1 MIRSMWAAASGM
13 QAQTMN
19 IDVIANNLANVT
31 TTGYKRSRAEF
42 QDLLYETMQPPG
54 GSTSENTQAPT
65 GIQLGHGV
73 RPVAIA
79 KNFSEGEL
87 QMTKNELDLAI
98 EGNGFFQVTQSTGTT
113 AYTRAGAFKLDK
125 DGRIVTSDGLL
136 LNPEISVPSDAISL
150 SVGVDGTVSVL
161 QAGDSNPPA
170 AGHHPARAVHQ
181 PGRASEPRQEP
192 VPADRRLRHGH
203 HGHGRR
209 QQLRHDRP
217 GVPRELE
224 RERRRRDGQHDH
236 GPAGLRDQQQGRAGL
251 GRHAP
256 DRQQP
261 ETVGPH
267 ARNSTHGRGM
277 GEGNRRAGPAGRG
290 RRSPPAPPR

>member
-73 RPVAIA
+73 RPVAVA
-79 KNFSEGEL
+79 KNFTTGEL
-87 QMTKNELDLAI
+87 QLTKNELDLAI
-98 EGNGFFQVTQSTGTT
+98 EGNGFFQVTQPTGTT

-136 LNPEISVPSDAISL
+136 LDPEITVPNDAISL
-150 SVGVDGTVSVL
+150 SVGMDGTVSVL
-161 QAGDSNPPA
+161 QAGTSTPRNLGA
-170 AGHHPARAVHQ
+170 IQLARFTN
-181 PGRASEPRQEP
+181 
-192 VPADRRLRHGH
+192 
-203 HGHGRR
+203 
-209 QQLRHDRP
+209 
-217 GVPRELE
+217 
-224 RERRRRDGQHDH
+224 
-236 GPAGLRDQQQGRAGL
+236 PAGLQSLGKNLFVPTDASGTAITGTAGDNNFGTIAQGFLESSNVSVVDEMVNMITAQRAY
-251 GRHAP
+251 
-256 DRQQP
+256 
-261 ETVGPH
+261 ET
-267 ARNSTHGRGM
+267 NSKVVQASDDMLQTANNLKR
-277 GEGNRRAGPAGRG
+277 
-290 RRSPPAPPR
+290 

>member
-98 EGNGFFQVTQSTGTT
+98 EGNGFFQVTQSNGTT

-125 DGRIVTSDGLL
+125 DGRIVTSDGFL
-136 LNPEISVPSDAISL
+136 LNPSITRPERRHFPVRRHGRDRERAAGRRHSHPGSWAPSSSRASPTRPGCRA
-150 SVGVDGTVSVL
+150 SARTCSCPPTPPARPSPARPATNNFGTIAQGFLESSNVSVVDEMVNMITAQRAYETNSKVVQASDDML
-161 QAGDSNPPA
+161 QTANNLK
-170 AGHHPARAVHQ
+170 R
-181 PGRASEPRQEP
+181 
-192 VPADRRLRHGH
+192 
-203 HGHGRR
+203 
-209 QQLRHDRP
+209 
-217 GVPRELE
+217 
-224 RERRRRDGQHDH
+224 
-236 GPAGLRDQQQGRAGL
+236 
-251 GRHAP
+251 
-256 DRQQP
+256 
-261 ETVGPH
+261 
-267 ARNSTHGRGM
+267 
-277 GEGNRRAGPAGRG
+277 
-290 RRSPPAPPR
+290 